1 MRKNIFLL
9 TALFIS
15 LYVSSQVDVKSG
27 LIAGS
32 GSGSL
37 YDTEFKPSFDMN
49 EINYKAPDV
58 ALGYRFRLQ
67 PSGKRF
73 FYDADILVGLKRF
86 DYARYV
92 GLFSPEDNKLSL
104 TPIDVYKHSYF
115 HLTLGASWNYRFVDK
130 WYAGVGINPTLYAA
144 KGRKRDNSLTGYS
157 FDIPAALKLGYD
169 FGCVDVSF
177 NYAYGFSNVSHSDY
191 ITKARLRNWQIQF
204 FIPF

>member
-1 MRKNIFLL
+1 MRKIFLL
-9 TALFIS
+9 AALFVS
-15 LYVSSQVDVKSG
+15 LHVSSQVEVKSG
-27 LIAGS
+27 LIVGS

-37 YDTEFKPSFDMN
+37 YDAKFKPSSDMN
-49 EINYKAPDV
+49 EINYKAPDA

-73 FYDADILVGLKRF
+73 FYEVDILAGLKRF
-86 DYARYV
+86 DHARYV
-92 GLFSPEDNKLSL
+92 GLFSKDNESSL
-104 TPIDVYKHSYF
+104 IPLDVYKHNYF

-144 KGRKRDNSLTGYS
+144 KGRKHDNRLTGYS
-157 FDIPAALKLGYD
+157 FDIPAVLKLGYD

-177 NYAYGFSNVSHSDY
+177 NYAYGFSNISQSDY
-191 ITKARLRNWQIQF
+191 ITKARLRNWQVQF